1 MRLFV
6 LLSFAVAGFAQ
17 DKADLS
23 VVHRIRDEAFNRSEV
38 METLFNLTDVN
49 GPRVTNSTGFRSAAD
64 WVVKR
69 LEGYGL
75 SNVKQEPWGA
85 FGRSWNLTRY
95 EGHMIEPQYSPL
107 IGFPLAW
114 TAATDGAVRGEAI
127 LAPLATQADLDK
139 YKGQLRGKMVLTMA
153 PHELEMST
161 TPQAHR
167 LTDQELAERAQTPD
181 PSRFAFGPGGP
192 GGRGGRGNAAPP
204 DPAAQRRFREN
215 MIKFLIEEKPAVV
228 IMFSPIQ
235 DGGTVFGTSFGSY
248 KAGDPLPPP
257 AVQITEEHYNRIARL
272 LEHKIPVKLEFD
284 IRCKT
289 GTQEEPS
296 FNIVAEIKGTKKPD
310 EIVMLGGHF
319 DSWHG
324 GTGATDN
331 ATGSSAAIEAIR
343 ILKALNLQMDRTVRL
358 ALWSGEEEGLLGSIA
373 YVKNHFADRADMK
386 IKPEYNKLVAYFN
399 DDSGTGKFRGINIG
413 GNDMVR
419 PIFEAWLKPFND
431 LGATVV
437 AGTSAPSDRAPGG
450 TDHTSF
456 TYVGLDGF
464 GFLQDPMEYA
474 TRTHHSNMDVYD
486 RVQKGDLMQAAAIEA
501 AFVYHTAVR
510 PEPLPRLPMPK
521 PRPWDKR

>member
-1 MRLFV
+1 MRLLL
-6 LLSFAVAGFAQ
+6 LLSFAAASFAQ
-17 DKADLS
+17 DKADLR
-23 VVHRIRDEAFNRSEV
+23 VVQQIRDEAFNRSQV
-38 METLFNLTDVN
+38 METLFYLTDAN
-49 GPRVTNSTGFRSAAD
+49 GPRVTNSNGFKAAAD

-75 SNVKQEPWGA
+75 INVKQEPWGA
-85 FGRSWNLTRY
+85 FGRSWNLTHY
-95 EGHMIEPQYSPL
+95 EGHMLEPQYSPL

-114 TAATDGAVRGEAI
+114 SDATPGVVRGDAL
-127 LAPLATQADLDK
+127 LAPLSTEADLAK

-153 PHELEMST
+153 PHELEMAMA
-161 TPQAHR
+161 PYAHR
-167 LTDQELAERAQTPD
+167 LTDEELRQRAETPD
-181 PSRFAFGPGGP
+181 PSRFAFGPGAP
-192 GGRGGRGNAAPP
+192 GGRGRGNAPP
-204 DPAAQRRFREN
+204 QDPAAQRRFREH
-215 MIKFLIEEKPAVV
+215 MLQFLIDEKPAVV

-235 DGGTVFGTSFGSY
+235 DGGTVFGSSLGSY
-248 KAGDPLPPP
+248 KAGEPLPPP
-257 AVQITEEHYNRIARL
+257 AVQLAEEHYNRIARL
-272 LEHKIPVKLEFD
+272 LEHKVPVKLEFD
-284 IRCKT
+284 IRSKT
-289 GTQEEPS
+289 GTQAEQS

-319 DSWHG
+319 DSWQG

-331 ATGSSAAIEAIR
+331 ATGSSVAIEAIR

-386 IKPEYNKLVAYFN
+386 TKPEYGKLVAYFN
-399 DDSGTGKFRGINIG
+399 DDNGTGKFRGINLG
-413 GNDMVR
+413 GNDLVR
-419 PIFEAWLKPFND
+419 PIFEAWIKPFND

-437 AGTSAPSDRAPGG
+437 AGASGPTDRAPGG

-474 TRTHHSNMDVYD
+474 TRTHHSNMDLYD
-486 RVQKGDLMQAAAIEA
+486 RVQKGDVMQAAAIEA

-510 PEPLPRLPMPK
+510 PDPLPRAPMPK
-521 PRPWDKR
+521 PQPWATR